1 MSADKNLKPVSSER
15 RAASIWRY
23 RADYSGPKLDAQL
36 LENEFLTHDVRLEK
50 VRQKLIHML
59 LHSYDAVPYYRKLW
73 FRNRIR
79 RRELS
84 DISDLTRLPTLAKS
98 TLINNVKALQATV
111 LMNDQTHSGY
121 SRTSGTT
128 GQPVEIVHS
137 NTSME
142 IFPWLKQRELRWFR
156 FDPHGSLLSIRPGEE
171 IARNRDGSRW
181 PDGKLFSAATWPY
194 LHTIFDTGPAKG
206 FTSTSSLDQQLAI
219 LESERPDYLLT
230 EPATLENLA
239 MQPLATEFLENLKG
253 LQTVSQTL
261 TTDMRLS
268 ITKVFGQPVFQNYGL
283 NEIGLVASMC
293 QHNRYHVHEEH
304 CHVELITEDGRP
316 AKPGERGRLLITTLT
331 NSAMPLI
338 RYETEDTAERADDQ
352 CPCGRSL
359 MSFIDV
365 EGRYRRLAQ
374 LPPGSYQR
382 FKAIQ
387 ATVNAYARSN
397 PGAIKRYQ
405 VCQLKSG
412 EFHLLIQCNDKALD
426 TLSALVPPAFNAA
439 YTNSPSPSLS
449 LKQNASFRGLEKRKF
464 QIFYSE
470 LMPE

>member
-1 MSADKNLKPVSSER
+1 MSVDKNLTPVSSER
-15 RAASIWRY
+15 SAASIWRY
-23 RADYSGPKLDAQL
+23 RASYSGPKLDAQL
-36 LENEFLTHDVRLEK
+36 LENEFLSDDVRLEK
-50 VRQKLIHML
+50 TRLKLSQML
-59 LHSYDAVPYYRKLW
+59 LHSYDAVSFYRKLW

-84 DISDLTRLPTLAKS
+84 EAPELTRLPTLSKS
-98 TLINNVKALQATV
+98 ALIENIRTLQATT
-111 LMNDQTHSGY
+111 LLSNQQYAGY

-128 GQPVEIVHS
+128 GQPVEILHS

-142 IFPWLKQRELRWFR
+142 MFAWLKQRELRWFR
-156 FDPHGSLLSIRPGEE
+156 FDPQGSLLSIRPGEE
-171 IARNRDGSRW
+171 IARNPDGSRW
-181 PDGKLFSAATWPY
+181 PDGKLFSATTWPY
-194 LHTIFDTGPAKG
+194 LHAIFETGPATG
-206 FTSTSSLDQQLAI
+206 FTSTSSLDQQLAV
-219 LESERPDYLLT
+219 LEKERPDYLLT

-239 MQPLATEFLENLKG
+239 MQPLATEFLKNLKG

-261 TTDMRLS
+261 TADMRLS
-268 ITKVFGQPVFQNYGL
+268 ITKVFGQPIFQNYGL

-293 QHNRYHVHEEH
+293 QYNRYHVHEEH
-304 CHVELITEDGRP
+304 CHVELITEDGHP
-316 AKPGERGRLLITTLT
+316 AKPGERGRLLVTTLT

-374 LPPGSYQR
+374 LPSGSYQR

-412 EFHLLIQCNDKALD
+412 EFHLLIQCNNKALD
-426 TLSALVPPAFNAA
+426 ALTRLVPSAFNAA
-439 YTNSPSPSLS
+439 YTNSPSPPLF